1 MPRSA
6 RARFANGAE
15 PIPFWQRSGKTAF
28 DQPPAR
34 RDIEAA
40 DYAFRLRS
48 SSYGGQVGANPPGL
62 RYFGFN

>member
-6 RARFANGAE
+6 HARFANGTLS
-15 PIPFWQRSGKTAF
+15 IPFWQRSGKTAF
-28 DQPPAR
+28 DQPQAR

-40 DYAFRLRS
+40 DCAFRLRS
-48 SSYGGQVGANPPGL
+48 SSYGGQVGSSPPGL